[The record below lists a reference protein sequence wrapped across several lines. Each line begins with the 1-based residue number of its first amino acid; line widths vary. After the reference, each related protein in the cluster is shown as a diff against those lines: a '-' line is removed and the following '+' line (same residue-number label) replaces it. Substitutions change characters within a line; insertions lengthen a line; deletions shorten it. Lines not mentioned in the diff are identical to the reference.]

1 MRILIR
7 KTAALPRSLARL
19 ARHRL
24 EFALGRF
31 GTHVRSLTVRMTD
44 LNGPRGGVDKH
55 CLVAIRLTSPPRLI
69 VIQDT
74 DVEAE
79 VAIAR
84 VAERAARVVARAV
97 QTLTNWRHLERAYWK
112 RSGH

>member
-7 KTAALPRSLARL
+7 KTAALPRSLVRL
-19 ARHRL
+19 AHHRL

-31 GTHVRSLTVRMTD
+31 GAHVRSLTVRMTD

-79 VAIAR
+79 VAIGR
-84 VAERAARVVARAV
+84 VAARAARVVAHAV
-97 QTLTNWRHLERAYWK
+97 HRLTDWRPSNG
-112 RSGH
+112 RS

>member
-7 KTAALPRSLARL
+7 ETAGLPRSLARL
-19 ARHRL
+19 ARRRL

-31 GTHVRSLTVRMTD
+31 GAHVGSLTVRMAD

-55 CLVAIRLTSPPRLI
+55 CLVEIRLTSTPRVI

-74 DVEAE
+74 DVEPE
-79 VAIAR
+79 VAIGR

-97 QTLTNWRHLERAYWK
+97 NRLTDWQPANG
-112 RSGH
+112 RS

>member
-19 ARHRL
+19 AHHRL

-31 GTHVRSLTVRMTD
+31 GAHVRSLTVRMTD

-55 CLVAIRLTSPPRLI
+55 CLVAIRLTSPPRLV
-69 VIQDT
+69 VIEAT

-97 QTLTNWRHLERAYWK
+97 HRLTDWRPSNG
-112 RSGH
+112 RS

>member
-31 GTHVRSLTVRMTD
+31 GTQVRSLTVRMTD

-97 QTLTNWRHLERAYWK
+97 HRLTDWRPSNG
-112 RSGH
+112 RS

>member
-1 MRILIR
+1 MGILIR
-7 KTAALPRSLARL
+7 KKAGLPRSLARL
-19 ARHRL
+19 AHRRL

-55 CLVAIRLTSPPRLI
+55 CLVAIRLTSPRRLV

-74 DVEAE
+74 DVDSE
-79 VAIAR
+79 VAIGRAT
-84 VAERAARVVARAV
+84 ERAARAV
-97 QTLTNWRHLERAYWK
+97 QTLTDWRPTNR
-112 RSGH
+112 GV